1 MTLLDRLTIR
11 QRLTGLTGVL
21 LVLLLAIG
29 ALAYATLDR
38 ETDRSAAFI
47 NREFAAIELL
57 GDVRTGLANA
67 RRYEKDVLLNLG
79 DDKEIARYRKQWD
92 AELVQLAAGT
102 GELTPLLD
110 TAQRE
115 ELQRLS
121 AGLAGYRKGFEGL
134 LGRIERGEL
143 HDPWAAN
150 KAMDAF
156 KADVR
161 AADKALGAL
170 SKSLLTDAQGRR
182 GEIAAAARNAAAWL
196 VGGLAASTLL
206 GLVLAAVCAR
216 SITQP
221 LARAQAVAQRIAAG
235 DLTGRVQAAGR
246 DELSALLRSLQQMQD
261 HLIDLLGQIRDGSA
275 SVEVASREIAQGN
288 ADLSS
293 RTERQASNLQ
303 QTAASMEQMTAAVS
317 QSTHSAQQANT
328 LAADAAQVAEQGGAV
343 VGEVVANM
351 DRISASSRRIA
362 DIIGVIDGIAF
373 QTNILALNAA
383 VEAARAGEQ
392 GRGFA
397 VVASEVRSLAQRSAQ
412 AAREIKTLIGE
423 SVAQVDAG
431 ARLVHG
437 AGATMAQVVAQV
449 KQMRE
454 VIGEIARATS
464 EQSSGLG
471 EVNRAVT
478 DLDQMTQQNAALV
491 EQSAAAA
498 DSLRQQAAR
507 LAAASSAFRLAA

>member
-161 AADKALGAL
+161 AA
-170 SKSLLTDAQGRR
+170 TR
-182 GEIAAAARNAAAWL
+182 
-196 VGGLAASTLL
+196 
-206 GLVLAAVCAR
+206 
-216 SITQP
+216 
-221 LARAQAVAQRIAAG
+221 
-235 DLTGRVQAAGR
+235 
-246 DELSALLRSLQQMQD
+246 
-261 HLIDLLGQIRDGSA
+261 
-275 SVEVASREIAQGN
+275 
-288 ADLSS
+288 
-293 RTERQASNLQ
+293 
-303 QTAASMEQMTAAVS
+303 
-317 QSTHSAQQANT
+317 
-328 LAADAAQVAEQGGAV
+328 
-343 VGEVVANM
+343 
-351 DRISASSRRIA
+351 
-362 DIIGVIDGIAF
+362 
-373 QTNILALNAA
+373 
-383 VEAARAGEQ
+383 
-392 GRGFA
+392 
-397 VVASEVRSLAQRSAQ
+397 RSA
-412 AAREIKTLIGE
+412 RCR
-423 SVAQVDAG
+423 S
-431 ARLVHG
+431 RC
-437 AGATMAQVVAQV
+437 
-449 KQMRE
+449 
-454 VIGEIARATS
+454 
-464 EQSSGLG
+464 
-471 EVNRAVT
+471 
-478 DLDQMTQQNAALV
+478 
-491 EQSAAAA
+491 
-498 DSLRQQAAR
+498 
-507 LAAASSAFRLAA
+507 